1 MAGLISSV
9 DRRINKKSGNPWAIV
24 TLEDLDASVE
34 VLFFPKVYSLYTG
47 ELAGDVA
54 VSVKGRLNERDG
66 TVSIFAQD
74 HDPARHLLSG
84 LGIRATAGHR
94 GASGQDHRWAR
105 GRAQTRAARSP
116 RYHPGAPE
124 AGAPGRNPLLIDLS
138 EFSVEPSNSFMA
150 DIKSLLGA
158 AALVSS

>member
-1 MAGLISSV
+1 M

-24 TLEDLDASVE
+24 TLEDLDAAVE

-47 ELAGDVA
+47 ELAGDTA
-54 VSVKGRLNERDG
+54 ASIKGRLNERDG

-74 HDPARHLLSG
+74 LTPLDISSAGAVTGPPLVIAVHQDK
-84 LGIRATAGHR
+84 ITAGL
-94 GASGQDHRWAR
+94 
-105 GRAQTRAARSP
+105 AAELKHVLHA
-116 RYHPGAPE
+116 HPGATRVHLKLE
-124 AGAPGRNPLLIDLS
+124 RPGRNPLLIDLS

-158 AALVSS
+158 SALVAS